1 MTVLKIESTDDTPG
15 VMLDKANGIFE
26 ISGRSLP
33 EDASSFFDPII
44 AWIENYKKDP
54 NPNTEFTFKM
64 EYFNTASSKFI
75 QDIILSLEK
84 MNNIKV
90 VWCFQPDD
98 ENMEETGQE
107 FSELVDIP
115 FEFKNY

>member
-1 MTVLKIESTDDTPG
+1 
-15 VMLDKANGIFE
+15 
-26 ISGRSLP
+26 
-33 EDASSFFDPII
+33 
-44 AWIENYKKDP
+44 
-54 NPNTEFTFKM
+54 
-64 EYFNTASSKFI
+64 
-75 QDIILSLEK
+75 
-84 MNNIKV
+84 MNNIKI